1 MKRGQKPKP
10 TALKKLHGNPGHRTL
25 NKNEPKPT
33 GTTGPPAWLDP
44 VAKAEWRRMRSR
56 LERLD
61 LLTPADRATFAAYCS
76 AYSALARAEK
86 FLNSP
91 AAGGSFHYETA
102 GGALKPWPEVAI
114 ANAARDQVRKLA
126 AEFGM
131 TPAERSRVGRPAGDD
146 RRSEL
151 RAFLYGDDRESEL
164 DAAFLFGSDPSSP
177 FMTS

>member
-1 MKRGQKPKP
+1 MGVQKVDTMRGGQKPKA
-10 TALKKLHGNPGHRTL
+10 TALKVLHGNPGRRSL

-33 GTTGPPAWLDP
+33 GTTAPPDWLDQI
-44 VAKAEWRRMRSR
+44 AKAEWRRMRSS
-56 LERLD
+56 LETLD

-114 ANAARDQVRKLA
+114 ANVARDQVRKLA

-131 TPAERSRVGRPAGDD
+131 TPAERSRVARPLGAPNPEQADD
-146 RRSEL
+146 
-151 RAFLYGDDRESEL
+151 
-164 DAAFLFGSDPSSP
+164 AFLFGDDDSTAEPCGDDAN
-177 FMTS
+177 